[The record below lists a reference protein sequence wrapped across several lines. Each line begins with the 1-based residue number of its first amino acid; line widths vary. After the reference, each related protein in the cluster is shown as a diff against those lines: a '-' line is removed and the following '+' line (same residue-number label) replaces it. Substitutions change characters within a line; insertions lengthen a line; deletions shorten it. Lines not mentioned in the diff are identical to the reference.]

1 MSSTSK
7 RARVVALH
15 PEDHSCDLVML
26 SDGSRLSGVQI
37 MSSSA
42 STNTGLN
49 DLAAPTPAPGG
60 DKWNASLKTGRDIV
74 AIVDW
79 CENNP
84 YVVGFLFPQICQMT
98 FKDPNRKIDRHAS
111 DFYQTIDG
119 KGNVEWSHP
128 SGTYL
133 RIGTSPEH
141 EDLTGKDFDK
151 KWAIKNNTG
160 TAPHVHLTVASA
172 GSVVATLDIA
182 PSGAI
187 TVTGATLAATLTG
200 AATLVAPGGVTVD
213 TPDAHFTGNI
223 KADGDITD
231 KVRSMQG
238 DRDIYNV
245 HTNPNAGASA
255 PPQQM

>member
-1 MSSTSK
+1 MSEFK
-7 RARVVALH
+7 KGRVVAIH
-15 PEDHSCDLVML
+15 PEDHSCDIVML
-26 SDGSRLSGVQI
+26 GDGSRLAGVQI
-37 MSSSA
+37 QSQSA

-49 DLAAPTPAPGG
+49 DLVAPAAAPDGN
-60 DKWNASLKTGRDIV
+60 KWNASQKTGRDIL
-74 AIVDW
+74 AIVGW
-79 CENNP
+79 CEGVPFVN
-84 YVVGFLFPQICQMT
+84 GFLFPQICQMT
-98 FKDPNRKIDRHAS
+98 FPEANRKIDRHAS
-111 DFYQTIDG
+111 DFYQTIDA

-133 RIGTSPEH
+133 RIGESPAH

-172 GSVVATLDIA
+172 GSVVATIDIA

-187 TVTGATLAATLTG
+187 TVTGASLMATLTG
-200 AATLVAPGGVTVD
+200 AATLIAPGGVTVD

-223 KADGDITD
+223 KADGNITD
-231 KVRSMQG
+231 LVRSMAA
-238 DRDIYNV
+238 DRLIYNS
-245 HTNPNAGASA
+245 HTNPNGGSSA

>member
-1 MSSTSK
+1 MSGFK
-7 RARVVALH
+7 RGKVVAIH
-15 PEDHSCDLVML
+15 WEDHSCDLVML
-26 SDGSRLSGVQI
+26 ADGSRLTGVQI
-37 MSSSA
+37 LSSSA

-49 DLAAPTPAPGG
+49 DLAAPGAAPGG
-60 DKWNASLKTGRDIV
+60 DKWNASQKTGRDIT
-74 AIVDW
+74 AIVGWADGVPFV
-79 CENNP
+79 N
-84 YVVGFLFPQICQMT
+84 GFLFPQICQMT
-98 FKDPNRKIDRHAS
+98 FKDANRKIDRHAS
-111 DFYQTIDG
+111 DFYHTVDG
-119 KGNVEWSHP
+119 AGNAEWYHP

-133 RIGTSPEH
+133 RIGTSPAH

-151 KWAIKNNTG
+151 KWKIANNTG
-160 TAPHVHLTVASA
+160 SAPHVHLTVANA
-172 GSVVATLDIA
+172 GAVVATLDISPA
-182 PSGAI
+182 GAI

-238 DRDIYNV
+238 DRDIYNG
-245 HTNPNAGASA
+245 HTNPNAGTST